1 MTKPIKIEDITP
13 EKLIEIEEAAKN
25 LRIHDMTMQ
34 SLQEI
39 SQLREQALAHY
50 YDIELQCKIRAFKA
64 IKLGFSK
71 AEIARTFNVTT
82 NTITKW
88 IG

>member
-1 MTKPIKIEDITP
+1 MKPIKIKDITP
-13 EKLIEIEEAAKN
+13 EKLIEIEEAAEN

-34 SLQEI
+34 SLQKI
-39 SQLREQALAHY
+39 SKLREEALSYY
-50 YDIELQCKIRAFKA
+50 YDIELQCKIRAFRA
-64 IKLGFSK
+64 IDLGFSK

>member
-1 MTKPIKIEDITP
+1 MKPIKIEDITP
-13 EKLIEIEEAAKN
+13 EKLIEIEEAAEN

-39 SQLREQALAHY
+39 SKLREEALSYY
-50 YDIELQCKIRAFKA
+50 YDIELQCKIRAFRA
-64 IKLGFSK
+64 INLGFSK